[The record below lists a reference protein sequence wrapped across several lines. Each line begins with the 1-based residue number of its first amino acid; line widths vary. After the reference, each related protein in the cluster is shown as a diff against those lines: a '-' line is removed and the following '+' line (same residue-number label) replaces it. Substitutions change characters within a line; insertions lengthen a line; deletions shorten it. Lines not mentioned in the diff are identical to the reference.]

1 MYTNSNNDHASR
13 IELTTLEE
21 YIMSLS
27 NYFTTKIF
35 CVLLTFAFST
45 STLTAKQQEESIEAT
60 LMKEKIGQMLI
71 LGFDGFE
78 LEPNSPIG
86 LAIQN
91 RQIGGVILF
100 DYDFKKKSYQRNIK
114 NPTQLKRL
122 TTALQNMAKKAD
134 QYRANSAESSYPL
147 IIAVDYEGGAVDR
160 LNSRYGFPKTYSAQ
174 QFSKLPAE
182 QAEQQAKNMAKTLVS
197 SGINV
202 NFAPVIDLLYGPE
215 TFIAQK
221 ERSFSSNPEKVEK
234 IAQLF
239 SCNYRKAGIACAY
252 KHFPGHGSAVGDTH
266 LGFVDVTDT
275 WQKKELEPY
284 QYLLAEQDACPIVMT
299 AHVVNRNLDPSGKPA
314 TLSKAIIQGKLRN
327 EIGFQGIVCT
337 DCMQMKAIADNYSL
351 SEALKLS
358 INAGADMLIFSNQ
371 QSPIW
376 QNPAAVIEL
385 IYAHVKSGEIKPS
398 RIESAYQ
405 RIIHLK
411 NKLLHTNPDTAN
423 ITHTK

>member
-1 MYTNSNNDHASR
+1 MA
-13 IELTTLEE
+13 
-21 YIMSLS
+21 LS
-27 NYFTTKIF
+27 KYCTIKIF
-35 CVLLTFAFST
+35 CVLLAFALSAC
-45 STLTAKQQEESIEAT
+45 TLPSKRQEESIEAIS
-60 LMKEKIGQMLI
+60 MKEKIGQMLI
-71 LGFDGFE
+71 VGFDGFE
-78 LEPNSPIG
+78 LEPNSPIA

-114 NPTQLKRL
+114 DPTQLKRL
-122 TTALQNMAKKAD
+122 TAALQNMAKEAD
-134 QYRANSAESSYPL
+134 QYRSNSVESLYPL

-160 LNSRYGFPKTYSAQ
+160 LKSRYGFPKTYSAQ
-174 QFSKLPAE
+174 QFSKLPAK
-182 QAEQQAKNMAKTLVS
+182 QAEQQAENMAKTLVT

-202 NFAPVIDLLYGPE
+202 NFSPVIDLLYGPE
-215 TFIAQK
+215 TFIARK
-221 ERSFSSNPEKVEK
+221 ERSFSSIPEEVEEN
-234 IAQLF
+234 AQLL
-239 SCNYRKAGIACAY
+239 SRAYRKYGIACAY

-275 WQKKELEPY
+275 WQKKELKPY
-284 QYLLAEQDACPIVMT
+284 QYLLAQKDACPIVMT

-314 TLSKAIIQGKLRN
+314 TLSKTIIQGKLRD
-327 EIGFQGIVCT
+327 EMGFQGIVST
-337 DCMQMKAIADNYSL
+337 DCMQMGAIADNYRL
-351 SEALKLS
+351 GEALKLS

-371 QSPIW
+371 QFPVW
-376 QNPAAVIEL
+376 QNPAAVIDL

-411 NKLLHTNPDTAN
+411 NKLLHARPNITN